1 MKCIDRISWACPPSS
16 KPMGR
21 ALCLSLF
28 LGLSM
33 ASCSWKKTEQ
43 EPAVVIPPR
52 WVGTIRMVNSPENF
66 ALIETTMPVPAGTT
80 IHGMRNREKTSTLR
94 TTSLKNH
101 PFLIADI
108 VDGTPLTEDRICL
121 PPPASA
127 GNSSIAP

>member
-1 MKCIDRISWACPPSS
+1 MAPMKYIYRIHWA
-16 KPMGR
+16 
-21 ALCLSLF
+21 LFLSVF
-28 LGLSM
+28 LGLSL
-33 ASCSWKKTEQ
+33 ASCSWKKPEQ
-43 EPAVVIPPR
+43 EPAIVIPPR

-66 ALIETTMPVPAGTT
+66 ALIETSMPVPAGTT

-121 PPPASA
+121 PPPASE